1 MSQAYRT
8 ALLSALE
15 WQVDSGVTE
24 ILEDEPQDRTAI
36 NENEA
41 DSAALLAFTPQGGDM
56 MADAKAALPPMPGQA
71 QPATASAPDSAAI
84 SGAQEAIKETTKLAK
99 DATSL
104 EELKQAI
111 AEFDGISLK
120 KTATNMVF
128 SDGNPEARIMIV
140 GEAPGADEDMQG
152 LPFVGASG
160 QLLDRML
167 KWIGL
172 DRKASDA
179 TEAVYISN
187 IINWRPP
194 GNRTP
199 TDSEIAISLPFIEKH
214 IALIKPDFLI
224 FAGGVA
230 AKSLLR
236 EDSSISRLR
245 GKWHD
250 YKPQIDG
257 EEATVIPAL
266 ATYHPAY
273 LLRTPSQKK
282 QVWQDLLMAKQ
293 KHGENS

>member
-1 MSQAYRT
+1 MSQTYRT

-24 ILEDEPQDRTAI
+24 ILEDKPQDRTAI
-36 NENEA
+36 NENET
-41 DSAALLAFTPQGGDM
+41 DSAALLSFAPQGTDLT
-56 MADAKAALPPMPGQA
+56 ADTKAPLPPMPGQA
-71 QPATASAPDSAAI
+71 QPATAPAPDAAAI
-84 SGAQEAIKETTKLAK
+84 SGAQEAIKETKKLAK
-99 DATSL
+99 NATSL
-104 EELKQAI
+104 DELKQAI

-167 KWIGL
+167 KWVGL
-172 DRKASDA
+172 DRKASDVA
-179 TEAVYISN
+179 EAVYISN

-214 IALIKPDFLI
+214 IALIKPEILI

-236 EDSSISRLR
+236 EDNSISRLR

-250 YKPQIDG
+250 YKPLIGGDD
-257 EEATVIPAL
+257 ATVIPAL
-266 ATYHPAY
+266 ATYHPAN
-273 LLRTPSQKK
+273 LLNTPSHKK
-282 QVWQDLLMAKQ
+282 QVWQDLLTLKARLK
-293 KHGENS
+293 EA